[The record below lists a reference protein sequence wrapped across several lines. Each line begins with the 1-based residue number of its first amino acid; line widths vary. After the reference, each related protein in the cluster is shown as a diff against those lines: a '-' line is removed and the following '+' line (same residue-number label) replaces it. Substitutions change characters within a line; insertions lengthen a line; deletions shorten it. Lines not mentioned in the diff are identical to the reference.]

1 MDSDSL
7 LSEAVRIAE
16 RAGRAISEAG
26 PGMVRAKA
34 DGSPLTEADQAA
46 HRVIAGE
53 LARLTPHIPLLSEE
67 SPAEVFD
74 RRRAWKKFW
83 LADPL
88 DGTLE
93 FLAGRDEFTVNIA
106 LIENN
111 APALGVVHAP
121 RPGQTYFARNGGGG
135 RRAFVCGE
143 NQKPRALPALGAGKK
158 DSPAVTVLLSR
169 SHHSRAARDFV
180 RRLKATFT
188 EVREVALGSS
198 LKFCR
203 IAEGAAQVY
212 PRFGPTSEWD
222 TAAAQCI
229 LESAGGSV
237 TTLTGAPLRYNKDS
251 LQNPHFIAAADR
263 HWRHFC
269 GAGAV

>member
-7 LSEAVRIAE
+7 LSEAVRIAK

-34 DGSPLTEADQAA
+34 DGSPLTEADRAA

-111 APALGVVHAP
+111 APVLGVVHAP

-135 RRAFVCGE
+135 RRAFVCGA
-143 NQKPRALPALGAGKK
+143 NKKPRAIKVDKNNPA
-158 DSPAVTVLLSR
+158 AVTVLLSR
-169 SHHSRAARDFV
+169 SRHNRAARDFV
-180 RRLKATFT
+180 RGLKTTFT

-251 LQNPHFIAAADR
+251 LQTPHFIAAANR

>member
-1 MDSDSL
+1 MNIDSL
-7 LSEAVRIAE
+7 LGEVVRIAE
-16 RAGRAISEAG
+16 RAGRKIRDAG
-26 PGMVRAKA
+26 PGMARAKA

-83 LADPL
+83 LVDPL

-106 LIENN
+106 LIENS
-111 APALGVVHAP
+111 APVMGVVHAP
-121 RPGQTYFARNGGGG
+121 RPGQTYFARNAGGG
-135 RRAFVCGE
+135 RRAFVCDE
-143 NQKPRALPALGAGKK
+143 NKKPHVISVNKK
-158 DSPAVTVLLSR
+158 NSAAVTVLLSR
-169 SHHSRAARDFV
+169 SRHNRAAQDFV
-180 RRLKATFT
+180 RGLKAKFT

-203 IAEGAAQVY
+203 IADGTAHVY
-212 PRFGPTSEWD
+212 PRYGPTSEWD

-229 LESAGGSV
+229 VEAAGSSV
-237 TTLTGAPLRYNKDS
+237 TTLAGAPLRYNKSS
-251 LQNPHFIAAADR
+251 LQNPHFIAAADDR
-263 HWRHFC
+263 WRHFC